1 MNKSDK
7 ERLKKIISLWNAL
20 NEEIKKRN
28 ITQELLLNDQFA
40 QWAVTTPG
48 IQYRRTGISAY
59 TGI

>member
-40 QWAVTTPG
+40 Q
-48 IQYRRTGISAY
+48 
-59 TGI
+59 